1 MTAYVLA
8 VLAAEDTDAAL
19 FAAKGLVG
27 GGPAAE
33 YLVWRGDRRPVRQPD
48 RRRPAPTQQCRA
60 AVGRGVTRGITR
72 RGAGHR
78 VDDPSAVLHRGNV
91 APARRWPPCGLTGT
105 RSSDIALAGEEPVV
119 MSSGQLVGRVD
130 DLPSGKVT

>member
-78 VDDPSAVLHRGNV
+78 VDDPSAVWA
-91 APARRWPPCGLTGT
+91 APGFPDR
-105 RSSDIALAGEEPVV
+105 
-119 MSSGQLVGRVD
+119 
-130 DLPSGKVT
+130 